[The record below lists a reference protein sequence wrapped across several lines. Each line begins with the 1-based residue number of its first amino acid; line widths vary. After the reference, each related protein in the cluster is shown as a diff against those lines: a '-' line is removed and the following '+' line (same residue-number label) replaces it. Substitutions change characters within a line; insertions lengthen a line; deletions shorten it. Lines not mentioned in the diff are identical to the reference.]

1 MKILAVDLGKMKS
14 VACDFESE
22 TSEHVFETVRTT
34 PEALEGLFARR
45 RPDRVVIEV
54 CPSAGWITDLAA
66 RLHLELQVAN
76 PSHEGWRWRSVKK
89 KTDRVDAL
97 KLARLSAVNQ
107 LPLVAV
113 PSKVVREWR
122 SLIQYRQS
130 LVARRTAIKNTIR
143 SILHRQSIAMPAGKK
158 GWTNAHRKV
167 LDRLAGAGDDLAT
180 FWASLEPAQWWRGQL
195 AEELRQVDEV
205 SCAISSVEARL
216 DAYSAE
222 NQSAKRLRS
231 TPGIGP
237 RLSEIVV
244 AMIDDPHRFKN
255 GKQVAAYA
263 GLVPRVFQSGSVD
276 RKGRITGAGNRYL
289 RSMLVEVSW
298 LGLRTNPW
306 MKQVFDRVCRG
317 CPSRRKIAIVAV
329 ARRLLIWCWAMMR
342 DDRDWDPKTALV
354 AA

>member
-1 MKILAVDLGKMKS
+1 MKILAVDLGKVKS
-14 VACDFESE
+14 VACDFESQS
-22 TSEHVFETVRTT
+22 SEHVFETVRTS
-34 PEALEGLFARR
+34 PEALEELILRR

-66 RLHLELQVAN
+66 RLKIELPVAN

-107 LPLVAV
+107 LPLVTV

-130 LVARRTAIKNTIR
+130 LVARRTAIKNTIH
-143 SILHRQSIAMPAGKK
+143 SILTRQSLTMPTGKK
-158 GWTNAHRKV
+158 GWTNAQRRR
-167 LDRLAGAGDDLAT
+167 LDRLAGVGDDLAT
-180 FWASLEPAQWWRGQL
+180 FWACLDPEEWWRGQL
-195 AEELRQVDEV
+195 AEELRQLREVDC
-205 SCAISSVEARL
+205 SISSVEKQL
-216 DAYSAE
+216 DAYAAK
-222 NQSAKRLRS
+222 NQPAQRLRS

-244 AMIDDPHRFKN
+244 AMIDDPTRFKN

-263 GLVPRVFQSGSVD
+263 GLVPRVFQSGKMD
-276 RKGRITGAGNRYL
+276 RMGRITGAGNRYL
-289 RSMLVEVSW
+289 RSMLIEVSW

-342 DDRDWDPKTALV
+342 DDQNWDPKTALV

>member
-14 VACDFESE
+14 VACDFENE
-22 TSEHVFETVRTT
+22 TGEHVFETVRTV
-34 PEALEGLFARR
+34 PAALEELFVRR

-66 RLHLELQVAN
+66 RLRIELQVAN
-76 PSHEGWRWRSVKK
+76 PSHEGWRWRCVKK

-107 LPLVAV
+107 LPLVEV
-113 PSKVVREWR
+113 PTKVVREWR
-122 SLIQYRQS
+122 SLIQYRQT

-143 SILHRQSIAMPAGKK
+143 SILNRQAIAMPSGRS
-158 GWTNAHRKV
+158 GWTNAFRKT
-167 LDRLAGAGDDLAT
+167 LNRLAGAGDDMAV
-180 FWASLEPAQWWRGQL
+180 FWASLEPEQWWRGQL
-195 AEELRQVDEV
+195 AEELRQLREVDC
-205 SCAISSVEARL
+205 SISSVEKQL
-216 DAYSAE
+216 DAYAAK
-222 NQSAKRLRS
+222 NQAAKRLRS
-231 TPGIGP
+231 APGIGP

-244 AMIDDPHRFKN
+244 ATIDDPHRFKN

-342 DDRDWDPKTALV
+342 DDRNWDPKTAL
-354 AA
+354 AAA

>member
-1 MKILAVDLGKMKS
+1 MRILAVDLGKMKS
-14 VACDFESE
+14 VACDYSSE
-22 TSEHVFETVRTT
+22 TGEHTFETCRTT
-34 PEALEGLFARR
+34 PEALEDMFVRR
-45 RPDRVVIEV
+45 YPDRVVIEV

-66 RLHLELQVAN
+66 RVQVELQVAN

-130 LVARRTAIKNTIR
+130 LVARRTAIKNTIH
-143 SILHRQSIAMPAGKK
+143 SILARQSLGMPTGKK
-158 GWTNAHRKV
+158 GWTNAQRRG
-167 LDRLAGAGDDLAT
+167 LDRLAGAGDDLAA
-180 FWASLEPAQWWRGQL
+180 FWASLEPEEWWRGQL
-195 AEELRQVDEV
+195 AEELRQLDEV
-205 SCAISSVEARL
+205 GCAISSVEKRL
-216 DAYSAE
+216 NAYVAQ
-222 NQSAKRLRS
+222 NRPAQRLRS

-255 GKQVAAYA
+255 GRQVAAYA
-263 GLVPRVFQSGSVD
+263 GLVPRVFQSGSMD
-276 RKGRITGAGNRYL
+276 RNGRITGAGNRYL
-289 RSMLVEVSW
+289 RSMLIEVSW

-317 CPSRRKIAIVAV
+317 CPSRRRIAIVAV

-342 DDRDWDPKTALV
+342 DDQDWKPKTAL
-354 AA
+354 AAA